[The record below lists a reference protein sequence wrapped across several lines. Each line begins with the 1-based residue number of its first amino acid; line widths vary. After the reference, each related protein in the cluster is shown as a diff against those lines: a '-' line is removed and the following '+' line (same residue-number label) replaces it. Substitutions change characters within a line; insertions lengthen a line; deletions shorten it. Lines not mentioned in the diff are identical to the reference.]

1 MPELVVATAADAPRV
16 TALLNEI
23 SRAHYGEAELTEVE
37 VTRWFGFEKLEVML
51 AEDDEGAAVGYG
63 DRYRQDERDRSWL
76 DVRALHGHEQAGA
89 LLLAELER
97 RSLPDVDPGGRAMTW
112 IASVDAGMREIVTA
126 AGYDHIRSSFRMT
139 IDLDELERPEWP
151 DGIIVSSYDLAD
163 EAAVYA
169 AHQEAFRDH
178 WEHRDEPLEEWR
190 EWLVEAPTFDPS
202 FWFLARDGDEIAGL
216 SLCRV
221 DLSGDRKHGFC
232 SVLAVRR
239 AWRRR
244 GLGLALLRHSFVE
257 MERRGMTRASLGVDA
272 ENLTGAV
279 ALYERAGMRVAR
291 RNDCWQK
298 KLG

>member
-1 MPELVVATAADAPRV
+1 M
-16 TALLNEI
+16 
-23 SRAHYGEAELTEVE
+23 
-37 VTRWFGFEKLEVML
+37 
-51 AEDDEGAAVGYG
+51 
-63 DRYRQDERDRSWL
+63 
-76 DVRALHGHEQAGA
+76 
-89 LLLAELER
+89 
-97 RSLPDVDPGGRAMTW
+97 
-112 IASVDAGMREIVTA
+112 
-126 AGYDHIRSSFRMT
+126 
-139 IDLDELERPEWP
+139 
-151 DGIIVSSYDLAD
+151 
-163 EAAVYA
+163 YA

-190 EWLVEAPTFDPS
+190 EWLLEAPTFDPS